1 MQGSCTGRQEDGRVS
16 FNFVNGIDC
25 SSLVPTFLNGP
36 RPNVFLFVLS
46 PIPLDHIPLRILKR
60 NYSGP
65 HRKKL
70 SSSSYR
76 CAPRSSLYSETYLP
90 MLFRDTVRDPLCD
103 PLFDFDRDLDR
114 PDLDLDLGL
123 DFERRASLLLRYES
137 LVSYEQSESL
147 ESNEPRLSRVS

>member
-1 MQGSCTGRQEDGRVS
+1 
-16 FNFVNGIDC
+16 
-25 SSLVPTFLNGP
+25 
-36 RPNVFLFVLS
+36 
-46 PIPLDHIPLRILKR
+46 
-60 NYSGP
+60 
-65 HRKKL
+65 
-70 SSSSYR
+70 
-76 CAPRSSLYSETYLP
+76 